1 MIEKI
6 KLKIAKLERKLK
18 EIEKQKI
25 QKMEEILKLEKELI
39 KFIK

>member
-1 MIEKI
+1 MTEKI
-6 KLKIAKLERKLK
+6 KLEIAKLERRLK

-25 QKMEEILKLEKELI
+25 QKMEEILKLEKELT

>member
-6 KLKIAKLERKLK
+6 KLKIAKLERRLK